1 MSLTHTNRRVTSAGC
16 NFRNG
21 PCCWPLYA
29 DGWIIHAPT
38 KHATHSSSIG
48 NAQGLPQMYA
58 NASFAAT
65 AGACLDATHTCQFEG
80 RAVPA
85 TTCTCTYVSNH
96 MMPFPLIVAGW
107 LVDGNPQSAIRT
119 IWNYLVRLGSGSLE
133 HNYGNHLGVLLHVA
147 GLGEVW
153 VVGCGRLDPHGPLK
167 GSCATHTCVSGPTC
181 HSQSSFSVPMVA
193 HNPFTAARRRARYV
207 GAWSHP
213 TANCVRMISIAVC
226 ASLRLDRPKHFN
238 EKPKNQI
245 QSWA

>member
-1 MSLTHTNRRVTSAGC
+1 MSLTHTHRRVTSAGC

-58 NASFAAT
+58 NASFAT
-65 AGACLDATHTCQFEG
+65 TTGACLDATHTCQFEG

-119 IWNYLVRLGSGSLE
+119 IWNYLEKKSAE
-133 HNYGNHLGVLLHVA
+133 TNYPETMRNQFRTPSSRSCRTRRQNRSFWAPPPPEPPAVLAEPAAEPAVLRA
-147 GLGEVW
+147 
-153 VVGCGRLDPHGPLK
+153 
-167 GSCATHTCVSGPTC
+167 A
-181 HSQSSFSVPMVA
+181 
-193 HNPFTAARRRARYV
+193 AARTARSRRNRCQNRTVLGTTAVRTARS
-207 GAWSHP
+207 GRICRRSRPFLAAPAARSGR
-213 TANCVRMISIAVC
+213 TQQRIAY
-226 ASLRLDRPKHFN
+226 
-238 EKPKNQI
+238 E
-245 QSWA
+245 